1 MKVLIIGLGSIA
13 NKHICI
19 LREIN
24 PKIEIYALRSSH
36 ESKKYKNV
44 KNLYN
49 WDNLINYNF
58 SFIIISSPS
67 FNHLD
72 DLIKAQKLKIPIMI
86 EKPLFIS
93 LEQIQKFDNL
103 KFKSNLCY
111 VACNFRFHPLIIFL
125 KDFLRNNKFKI
136 NEINVYCGSFL
147 PDWRKDKDY
156 SKVYSS
162 YKEMGGGVHLDL
174 IHEIDYLVYL
184 FGLPDNWNI
193 LNKKVSNLNID
204 SVDYSNI
211 FLDYK
216 NFCAQI
222 TLNYFRKDYKRTLE
236 IVFEDRSLLLD
247 FRLNKIFDLSDNKII
262 YEYDDLSIY
271 YTYKK
276 QMNYFLKCIKINK
289 IPMNSIKEASSILKL
304 ILWIYL
310 IK

>member
-13 NKHICI
+13 NKHISV

-44 KNLYN
+44 INLYN
-49 WDNLINYNF
+49 WNNLINYNF

-103 KFKSNLCY
+103 KLKSNLCY

-125 KDFLRNNKFKI
+125 KDFLKNNKFKI

-184 FGLPDNWNI
+184 FGLPDNSNV
-193 LNKKVSNLNID
+193 LNKKVSKLNID

-211 FLDYK
+211 VLDYK
-216 NFCAQI
+216 KFCAQI
-222 TLNYFRKDYKRTLE
+222 TLNYFRNDYKRTLE
-236 IVFEDRSLLLD
+236 IVFENKTLLIDFKLGKIYDLSLNEIFYESDD
-247 FRLNKIFDLSDNKII
+247 FSIFD
-262 YEYDDLSIY
+262 
-271 YTYKK
+271 TYKR
-276 QMNYFLKCIKINK
+276 QMKYFLNCINSNQIS
-289 IPMNSIKEASSILKL
+289 MNSIDEATSILKL
-304 ILWIYL
+304 IL
-310 IK
+310 